1 MKNINSPVVSTMIET
16 VIIELPKNK
25 IPGPDVFTG
34 KFYQIFSEKLIHILL
49 KLGEDLV

>member
-34 KFYQIFSEKLIHILL
+34 EFYKAFREK
-49 KLGEDLV
+49 